1 ALSRAVQLP
10 GWSEAFTAYARCARI
25 TRTVAEELP
34 LQSGAYQEAVEHEL
48 HQAVLEA
55 TAQLA
60 NAAEAADRLGGV
72 LLTLQTP
79 INRYF
84 EQVLVNADT
93 EPLRRARLAL
103 VQSVARLPGRV
114 ADLSRLPGF

>member
-1 ALSRAVQLP
+1 
-10 GWSEAFTAYARCARI
+10 
-25 TRTVAEELP
+25 
-34 LQSGAYQEAVEHEL
+34 
-48 HQAVLEA
+48 VLEA
-55 TAQLA
+55 AAQLA
-60 NAAEAADRLGGV
+60 NADEAADLLGGV
-72 LLTLQTP
+72 LLALQTP

-84 EQVLVNADT
+84 EQVLVNAED